1 MKVLILF
8 EKIVQKL
15 LEIVIAL
22 FIIFPIAKTLK
33 AFNIIEDWKH
43 ERARKRGRKHSR

>member
-8 EKIVQKL
+8 EKIIHKL

-33 AFNIIEDWKH
+33 AYNIIEDWKH
-43 ERARKRGRKHSR
+43 ERARQRSERHSR

>member
-8 EKIVQKL
+8 EKTVHKL
-15 LEIVIAL
+15 LELFIAL

-33 AFNIIEDWKH
+33 AYNIIEDWKH
-43 ERARKRGRKHSR
+43 ERARQRSRKHSR

>member
-8 EKIVQKL
+8 EKVVHKL
-15 LEIVIAL
+15 LEISIAL

-33 AFNIIEDWKH
+33 AYNIIEDWKH
-43 ERARKRGRKHSR
+43 ERARKRSRKHNR

>member
-8 EKIVQKL
+8 EKVVHKL

-33 AFNIIEDWKH
+33 AYNIIEDWKH
-43 ERARKRGRKHSR
+43 ERARQGNRRHSR